1 MKRSSDF
8 KSKGLLDHGSQSHEQ
23 LIDNLEQLIQMPQ
36 CRRGF
41 IIDGLVNS
49 ENYLSRVVRI
59 LSKMGIKLNG
69 VINFEMDDQTAEKRL
84 INRLV
89 HERSGRIYNKITMPP
104 NDSGKDDVR
113 RGFNLDYW
121 RTIDTIRK

>member
-1 MKRSSDF
+1 
-8 KSKGLLDHGSQSHEQ
+8 
-23 LIDNLEQLIQMPQ
+23 
-36 CRRGF
+36 
-41 IIDGLVNS
+41 
-49 ENYLSRVVRI
+49 
-59 LSKMGIKLNG
+59 MGIKLNG